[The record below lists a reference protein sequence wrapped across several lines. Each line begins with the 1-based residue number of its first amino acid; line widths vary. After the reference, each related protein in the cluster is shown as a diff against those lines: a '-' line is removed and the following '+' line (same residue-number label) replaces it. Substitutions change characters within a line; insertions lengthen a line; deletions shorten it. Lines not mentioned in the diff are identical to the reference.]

1 MCSSSGEPD
10 QLYMI
15 SEWKQFMFLLFHLGL
30 LTFCGEYATICLPL
44 ILTQTKYFNL

>member
-15 SEWKQFMFLLFHLGL
+15 SEWKQLMFLHFHSGL
-30 LTFCGEYATICLPL
+30 LTFYGECATICLPL
-44 ILTQTKYFNL
+44 VLNTEQIF

>member
-15 SEWKQFMFLLFHLGL
+15 SEWKQLMLPHFHLGL
-30 LTFCGEYATICLPL
+30 LTFYGEHATICLPL
-44 ILTQTKYFNL
+44 LLKTDQIF

>member
-15 SEWKQFMFLLFHLGL
+15 SEWKQLMFLHFHLGL
-30 LTFCGEYATICLPL
+30 LTFYGECATICLPL
-44 ILTQTKYFNL
+44 VLNTEQIF